1 MDFIDLTSLHS
12 YSYLLVLAAILLT
25 TKLLGLFSRW
35 VRLPQ
40 VLGALV
46 AGVILGPVVNA
57 IVGWSTGDGFF
68 SQAAGS
74 DQLFGMLSELG
85 VIVLM
90 FGAGLET
97 DVQEMKKCGKA
108 SLIVAV
114 IGVVTP
120 LIFGAGASYFFI
132 DDPNSQ
138 ERLLKSIFI
147 GVVLTATSVSITVE
161 TLKELGK
168 LNTPA
173 SNAILGA
180 AIIDDVLGIIALT
193 IITSFKSKDVNIW
206 FVLIKIV
213 LFFIFAAIL
222 GFIMLK
228 IYKWMNKHTSRDSRR
243 HVIIAFAYCLVSSFV
258 AEVFFGVADITG
270 AYVAGLV
277 LSMTNRKRYLVNRF
291 STLSYMLLSPIFFA
305 CIGLTIEMPELTV
318 SLLVFAILITIV
330 AVATKLFGCAL
341 GGKICGYSTKE
352 CFQIGA
358 GMISRGEVA
367 LIVANKGA
375 EVGLMS
381 SLYFGP
387 IVIMVVITT
396 IITPVLLKVVFK
408 NDDAAVADVAAD
420 DVINYNKG
428 EQLEKEMQN
437 LVKSKSKNK

>member
-57 IVGWSTGDGFF
+57 IVGWSTVDGFF

-108 SLIVAV
+108 SLIIAV
-114 IGVVTP
+114 IGVITP

-213 LFFIFAAIL
+213 LFFIFAAVL

-318 SLLVFAILITIV
+318 SLLIFAILITIV

-341 GGKICGYSTKE
+341 GGKICGYSTRE

-367 LIVANKGA
+367 LIVAKKG
-375 EVGLMS
+375 ESCGLMDPK
-381 SLYFGP
+381 LFGP
-387 IVIMVVITT
+387 LVIVVVLTT
-396 IITPVLLKVVFK
+396 IIAPIILKILFAK
-408 NDDAAVADVAAD
+408 DKDNAPTLKDTKTA
-420 DVINYNKG
+420 
-428 EQLEKEMQN
+428 
-437 LVKSKSKNK
+437 

>member
-12 YSYLLVLAAILLT
+12 YNYLLVLAAILLT

-108 SLIVAV
+108 SLIIAV

-138 ERLLKSIFI
+138 EKLLKSIFI

-367 LIVANKGA
+367 LIVAKKG
-375 EVGLMS
+375 ESCGLMDPK
-381 SLYFGP
+381 LFGP
-387 IVIMVVITT
+387 LVIVVVLTT
-396 IITPVLLKVVFK
+396 IIAPIILKILFAK
-408 NDDAAVADVAAD
+408 DKDNGE
-420 DVINYNKG
+420 KG
-428 EQLEKEMQN
+428 PRLEDKQPA
-437 LVKSKSKNK
+437 

>member
-108 SLIVAV
+108 SLIIAV
-114 IGVVTP
+114 IGVITP
-120 LIFGAGASYFFI
+120 LIFGAFASYYFI

-330 AVATKLFGCAL
+330 AVSTKLFGCAL
-341 GGKICGYSTKE
+341 GGKICGYSTRE

-367 LIVANKGA
+367 LIVAKKG
-375 EVGLMS
+375 ESCGLMDPK
-381 SLYFGP
+381 LFGP
-387 IVIMVVITT
+387 LVIVVVLTT
-396 IITPVLLKVVFK
+396 IIAPIILKILFAK
-408 NDDAAVADVAAD
+408 DKDNGE
-420 DVINYNKG
+420 KG
-428 EQLEKEMQN
+428 PRLEDKQPA
-437 LVKSKSKNK
+437 

>member
-57 IVGWSTGDGFF
+57 IVGWSTVDGFF

-108 SLIVAV
+108 SLIIAV

-213 LFFIFAAIL
+213 LFFIFAAVL

-318 SLLVFAILITIV
+318 SLLIFAILITIV

-341 GGKICGYSTKE
+341 GGKICGYSTRE

-367 LIVANKGA
+367 LIVAQKG
-375 EVGLMS
+375 ESCGMMDPKL
-381 SLYFGP
+381 FGP
-387 IVIMVVITT
+387 LVIVVVLTT
-396 IITPVLLKVVFK
+396 IIAPIILKILFAK
-408 NDDAAVADVAAD
+408 DKDNAPTLKDTKTA
-420 DVINYNKG
+420 
-428 EQLEKEMQN
+428 
-437 LVKSKSKNK
+437 

>member
-108 SLIVAV
+108 SLIIAV
-114 IGVVTP
+114 IGVITP

-341 GGKICGYSTKE
+341 GGKICGYSTRE

-367 LIVANKGA
+367 LIVAKKG
-375 EVGLMS
+375 ESCGLMDPK
-381 SLYFGP
+381 LFGP
-387 IVIMVVITT
+387 LVIVVVLTT
-396 IITPVLLKVVFK
+396 IIAPIILKILFAK
-408 NDDAAVADVAAD
+408 DKDNGE
-420 DVINYNKG
+420 KG
-428 EQLEKEMQN
+428 PRLEDKQPA
-437 LVKSKSKNK
+437 

>member
-57 IVGWSTGDGFF
+57 IVGWSTVDGFF

-108 SLIVAV
+108 SLIIAV

-213 LFFIFAAIL
+213 LFFIFAAVL

-318 SLLVFAILITIV
+318 SLLIFSILITIV

-341 GGKICGYSTKE
+341 GGKICGYSTRE

-367 LIVANKGA
+367 LIVAKKG
-375 EVGLMS
+375 ESCGLMDPK
-381 SLYFGP
+381 LFGP
-387 IVIMVVITT
+387 LVIVVVLTT
-396 IITPVLLKVVFK
+396 IIAPIILKILFAK
-408 NDDAAVADVAAD
+408 DKDNAPTLKDTKTA
-420 DVINYNKG
+420 
-428 EQLEKEMQN
+428 
-437 LVKSKSKNK
+437 

>member
-108 SLIVAV
+108 SLIIAV
-114 IGVVTP
+114 IGVITP
-120 LIFGAGASYFFI
+120 LIFGAFASYYFI

-367 LIVANKGA
+367 LIVAKKG
-375 EVGLMS
+375 ESCGLMDPK
-381 SLYFGP
+381 LFGP
-387 IVIMVVITT
+387 LVIVVVLTT
-396 IITPVLLKVVFK
+396 IIAPIILKILFAK
-408 NDDAAVADVAAD
+408 DKDNGE
-420 DVINYNKG
+420 KG
-428 EQLEKEMQN
+428 PRLEDK
-437 LVKSKSKNK
+437 LPA

>member
-108 SLIVAV
+108 SLIIAV
-114 IGVVTP
+114 IGVITP
-120 LIFGAGASYFFI
+120 LIFGAFASYYFI

-318 SLLVFAILITIV
+318 SLLVFAI
-330 AVATKLFGCAL
+330 
-341 GGKICGYSTKE
+341 
-352 CFQIGA
+352 
-358 GMISRGEVA
+358 
-367 LIVANKGA
+367 
-375 EVGLMS
+375 
-381 SLYFGP
+381 
-387 IVIMVVITT
+387 
-396 IITPVLLKVVFK
+396 
-408 NDDAAVADVAAD
+408 
-420 DVINYNKG
+420 
-428 EQLEKEMQN
+428 
-437 LVKSKSKNK
+437 

>member
-108 SLIVAV
+108 SLIIAV
-114 IGVVTP
+114 IGVITP
-120 LIFGAGASYFFI
+120 LIFGAAASYFFI

-138 ERLLKSIFI
+138 EKLLKSIFI

-318 SLLVFAILITIV
+318 SLLIFAILITIV

-367 LIVANKGA
+367 LIVAKKG
-375 EVGLMS
+375 ESCGLMDPK
-381 SLYFGP
+381 LFGP
-387 IVIMVVITT
+387 LVIVVVLTT
-396 IITPVLLKVVFK
+396 IIAPIILKVLFAK
-408 NDDAAVADVAAD
+408 DKDNGE
-420 DVINYNKG
+420 KG
-428 EQLEKEMQN
+428 PRLEDKQPA
-437 LVKSKSKNK
+437 

>member
-108 SLIVAV
+108 SLIIAV
-114 IGVVTP
+114 IGVITP

-206 FVLIKIV
+206 FVLIKIF

-367 LIVANKGA
+367 LIVAKKG
-375 EVGLMS
+375 ESCGLMDPK
-381 SLYFGP
+381 LFGP
-387 IVIMVVITT
+387 LVIVVVLTT
-396 IITPVLLKVVFK
+396 IIAPIILKILFAK
-408 NDDAAVADVAAD
+408 DKDNGE
-420 DVINYNKG
+420 KG
-428 EQLEKEMQN
+428 PRLEDKQPA
-437 LVKSKSKNK
+437 

>member
-12 YSYLLVLAAILLT
+12 FSYLLVLAAILLT

-108 SLIVAV
+108 SLIIAV

-367 LIVANKGA
+367 LIVAKKG
-375 EVGLMS
+375 ESCGLMDPK
-381 SLYFGP
+381 LFGP
-387 IVIMVVITT
+387 LVIVVVLTT
-396 IITPVLLKVVFK
+396 IIAPIILKILFAK
-408 NDDAAVADVAAD
+408 DKDNGE
-420 DVINYNKG
+420 KG
-428 EQLEKEMQN
+428 PRLEDKQPA
-437 LVKSKSKNK
+437 

>member
-108 SLIVAV
+108 SLIIAV

-132 DDPNSQ
+132 DYPNSQ
-138 ERLLKSIFI
+138 EKLLKSIFI

-367 LIVANKGA
+367 LIVAKKG
-375 EVGLMS
+375 ESCGLMDPK
-381 SLYFGP
+381 LFGP
-387 IVIMVVITT
+387 LVIVVVLTT
-396 IITPVLLKVVFK
+396 IIAPIILKVLFAK
-408 NDDAAVADVAAD
+408 DKDNGE
-420 DVINYNKG
+420 KG
-428 EQLEKEMQN
+428 PRLEDKQPA
-437 LVKSKSKNK
+437 

>member
-108 SLIVAV
+108 SLIIAV
-114 IGVVTP
+114 IGVITP
-120 LIFGAGASYFFI
+120 LIFGAFASYFFI

-367 LIVANKGA
+367 LIVAKKG
-375 EVGLMS
+375 ESCGLMDPK
-381 SLYFGP
+381 LFGP
-387 IVIMVVITT
+387 LVIVVVLTT
-396 IITPVLLKVVFK
+396 IIAPIILKILFAK
-408 NDDAAVADVAAD
+408 DKDNGE
-420 DVINYNKG
+420 KG
-428 EQLEKEMQN
+428 PRLEDKQPA
-437 LVKSKSKNK
+437 

>member
-57 IVGWSTGDGFF
+57 IVGWSTVDGFF

-108 SLIVAV
+108 SLIIAV

-318 SLLVFAILITIV
+318 SLLIFAILITIV

-341 GGKICGYSTKE
+341 GGKICGYSTRE

-367 LIVANKGA
+367 LIVAKKG
-375 EVGLMS
+375 ESCGLMDPK
-381 SLYFGP
+381 LFGP
-387 IVIMVVITT
+387 LVIVVVLTT
-396 IITPVLLKVVFK
+396 IIAPIILKILFAK
-408 NDDAAVADVAAD
+408 DKDNAPTLKDTKTA
-420 DVINYNKG
+420 
-428 EQLEKEMQN
+428 
-437 LVKSKSKNK
+437 

>member
-108 SLIVAV
+108 SLIIAV

-341 GGKICGYSTKE
+341 GGKVCGYSTKE

-367 LIVANKGA
+367 LIVAKKG
-375 EVGLMS
+375 ESCGLMDPK
-381 SLYFGP
+381 LFGP
-387 IVIMVVITT
+387 LVIVVVLTT
-396 IITPVLLKVVFK
+396 IIAPIILKVLFAK
-408 NDDAAVADVAAD
+408 DKDNGE
-420 DVINYNKG
+420 KG
-428 EQLEKEMQN
+428 PRLEDKQPA
-437 LVKSKSKNK
+437 

>member
-1 MDFIDLTSLHS
+1 MHS

-57 IVGWSTGDGFF
+57 IVGWSTVDGFF

-108 SLIVAV
+108 SLIIAV

-318 SLLVFAILITIV
+318 SLLIFAILITIV

-341 GGKICGYSTKE
+341 GGKICGYSTRE

-367 LIVANKGA
+367 LIVAKKG
-375 EVGLMS
+375 ESCGLMDPK
-381 SLYFGP
+381 LFGP
-387 IVIMVVITT
+387 LVIVVVLTT
-396 IITPVLLKVVFK
+396 IIAPIILKILFAK
-408 NDDAAVADVAAD
+408 DKDNAPTLKDTKTA
-420 DVINYNKG
+420 
-428 EQLEKEMQN
+428 
-437 LVKSKSKNK
+437 

>member
-108 SLIVAV
+108 SLIIAV

-138 ERLLKSIFI
+138 EKLLKSIFI

-341 GGKICGYSTKE
+341 GGKICGYSTRE

-367 LIVANKGA
+367 LIVAKKG
-375 EVGLMS
+375 ESCGLMDS
-381 SLYFGP
+381 KLFGP
-387 IVIMVVITT
+387 LVIVVVLTT
-396 IITPVLLKVVFK
+396 IIAPIILKVLFAK
-408 NDDAAVADVAAD
+408 DKDNGE
-420 DVINYNKG
+420 KG
-428 EQLEKEMQN
+428 PRLEDKQPA
-437 LVKSKSKNK
+437 

>member
-108 SLIVAV
+108 SLIIAV

-138 ERLLKSIFI
+138 EKLLKSIFI

-277 LSMTNRKRYLVNRF
+277 LSMTNRKRCLVNRF

-367 LIVANKGA
+367 LIVAKKG
-375 EVGLMS
+375 ESCGLMDPK
-381 SLYFGP
+381 LFGP
-387 IVIMVVITT
+387 LVIVVVLTT
-396 IITPVLLKVVFK
+396 IIAPIILKILFAK
-408 NDDAAVADVAAD
+408 DKDNGE
-420 DVINYNKG
+420 KG
-428 EQLEKEMQN
+428 PRLEDKQPA
-437 LVKSKSKNK
+437 

>member
-1 MDFIDLTSLHS
+1 MDFIDITSLHS

-108 SLIVAV
+108 SLIIAV
-114 IGVVTP
+114 IGVITP
-120 LIFGAGASYFFI
+120 LIFGAFASYYFI

-367 LIVANKGA
+367 LIVAKKG
-375 EVGLMS
+375 ESCGLMDPK
-381 SLYFGP
+381 LFGP
-387 IVIMVVITT
+387 LVIVVVLTT
-396 IITPVLLKVVFK
+396 IIAPIILKILFAK
-408 NDDAAVADVAAD
+408 DKDN
-420 DVINYNKG
+420 G
-428 EQLEKEMQN
+428 EKSPRLEDKQPA
-437 LVKSKSKNK
+437 

>member
-108 SLIVAV
+108 SLIIAV

-120 LIFGAGASYFFI
+120 LIFGAFASYFFI

-367 LIVANKGA
+367 LIVAKKG
-375 EVGLMS
+375 ESCGLMDPK
-381 SLYFGP
+381 LFGP
-387 IVIMVVITT
+387 LVIVVVLTT
-396 IITPVLLKVVFK
+396 IIAPIILKVLFAK
-408 NDDAAVADVAAD
+408 DKDNGE
-420 DVINYNKG
+420 KG
-428 EQLEKEMQN
+428 PRLEDKQPA
-437 LVKSKSKNK
+437 

>member
-108 SLIVAV
+108 SLIIAV

-352 CFQIGA
+352 CFKIGA

-367 LIVANKGA
+367 LIVAKKG
-375 EVGLMS
+375 ESCGLMDPK
-381 SLYFGP
+381 LFGP
-387 IVIMVVITT
+387 LVIVVVLTT
-396 IITPVLLKVVFK
+396 IIAPIILKILFAK
-408 NDDAAVADVAAD
+408 DKDNGE
-420 DVINYNKG
+420 KG
-428 EQLEKEMQN
+428 PRLEDKQPA
-437 LVKSKSKNK
+437 

>member
-108 SLIVAV
+108 SLIIAV
-114 IGVVTP
+114 IGVITP
-120 LIFGAGASYFFI
+120 LIFGAFASYYFI

-341 GGKICGYSTKE
+341 GGKICGYSTRE

-367 LIVANKGA
+367 LIVAKKG
-375 EVGLMS
+375 ESCGLMDPK
-381 SLYFGP
+381 LFGP
-387 IVIMVVITT
+387 LVIVVVLTT
-396 IITPVLLKVVFK
+396 IIAPIILKILFAK
-408 NDDAAVADVAAD
+408 DKDN
-420 DVINYNKG
+420 G
-428 EQLEKEMQN
+428 EKCPRLEDKQPA
-437 LVKSKSKNK
+437 

>member
-1 MDFIDLTSLHS
+1 MDFIDLTSLYS

-108 SLIVAV
+108 SLIIAV
-114 IGVVTP
+114 IGVITP
-120 LIFGAGASYFFI
+120 LIFGAFASYYFI

-367 LIVANKGA
+367 LIVAKKG
-375 EVGLMS
+375 ESCGLMDPK
-381 SLYFGP
+381 LFGP
-387 IVIMVVITT
+387 LVIVVVLTT
-396 IITPVLLKVVFK
+396 IIAPIILKILFAK
-408 NDDAAVADVAAD
+408 DKDNGE
-420 DVINYNKG
+420 KG
-428 EQLEKEMQN
+428 PRLEDKQPA
-437 LVKSKSKNK
+437 

>member
-108 SLIVAV
+108 SLIIAV
-114 IGVVTP
+114 IGVITP
-120 LIFGAGASYFFI
+120 LIFGAFASYYFI

-341 GGKICGYSTKE
+341 GGKICGYSTRE

-367 LIVANKGA
+367 LIVAKKG
-375 EVGLMS
+375 ESCGLMDPK
-381 SLYFGP
+381 LFGP
-387 IVIMVVITT
+387 LVIVVVLTT
-396 IITPVLLKVVFK
+396 IIAPIILKVLFAK
-408 NDDAAVADVAAD
+408 DKDNGE
-420 DVINYNKG
+420 KG
-428 EQLEKEMQN
+428 PRLEDKQPA
-437 LVKSKSKNK
+437 

>member
-108 SLIVAV
+108 SLIIAV
-114 IGVVTP
+114 IGVITP

-367 LIVANKGA
+367 LIVAKKG
-375 EVGLMS
+375 ESCGLMDPK
-381 SLYFGP
+381 LFGP
-387 IVIMVVITT
+387 LVIVVVLTT
-396 IITPVLLKVVFK
+396 IIAPIILKVLFAK
-408 NDDAAVADVAAD
+408 DKDNGE
-420 DVINYNKG
+420 KG
-428 EQLEKEMQN
+428 ARLEDKQPA
-437 LVKSKSKNK
+437 

>member
-57 IVGWSTGDGFF
+57 IVGWSTVDGFF

-108 SLIVAV
+108 SLIIAV

-213 LFFIFAAIL
+213 LFFIFAAVL

-228 IYKWMNKHTSRDSRR
+228 IYKWMNKHTSRDSRI

-270 AYVAGLV
+270 AYVAGLI

-318 SLLVFAILITIV
+318 SLLIFAILITIV

-341 GGKICGYSTKE
+341 GGKICGYSTRE

-367 LIVANKGA
+367 LIVAKKG
-375 EVGLMS
+375 ESCGLMDPK
-381 SLYFGP
+381 LFGP
-387 IVIMVVITT
+387 LVIVVVLTT
-396 IITPVLLKVVFK
+396 IIAPIILKILFAK
-408 NDDAAVADVAAD
+408 DKDNAPTLKDTKTA
-420 DVINYNKG
+420 
-428 EQLEKEMQN
+428 
-437 LVKSKSKNK
+437 

>member
-108 SLIVAV
+108 SLIIAV
-114 IGVVTP
+114 IGVITP

-330 AVATKLFGCAL
+330 AVVTKLFGCAL

-367 LIVANKGA
+367 LIVAKKG
-375 EVGLMS
+375 ESCGLMDPK
-381 SLYFGP
+381 LFGP
-387 IVIMVVITT
+387 LVIVVVLTT
-396 IITPVLLKVVFK
+396 IIAPIILKVLFAK
-408 NDDAAVADVAAD
+408 DKDNGE
-420 DVINYNKG
+420 KG
-428 EQLEKEMQN
+428 PRLEDKQPA
-437 LVKSKSKNK
+437 

>member
-97 DVQEMKKCGKA
+97 DVQEMKKCVKA
-108 SLIVAV
+108 SLIIAV

-341 GGKICGYSTKE
+341 GGKICGYSTRE

-367 LIVANKGA
+367 LIVAKKG
-375 EVGLMS
+375 ESCGLMDPK
-381 SLYFGP
+381 LFGP
-387 IVIMVVITT
+387 LVIVVVLTT
-396 IITPVLLKVVFK
+396 IIAPIILKVLFAK
-408 NDDAAVADVAAD
+408 DKDNGE
-420 DVINYNKG
+420 KG
-428 EQLEKEMQN
+428 PRLEDKQPA
-437 LVKSKSKNK
+437 

>member
-108 SLIVAV
+108 SLIIAV
-114 IGVVTP
+114 IGVITP

-367 LIVANKGA
+367 LIVAKKG
-375 EVGLMS
+375 ESCGLMDPK
-381 SLYFGP
+381 LFGP
-387 IVIMVVITT
+387 LVIVVVLTT
-396 IITPVLLKVVFK
+396 IIAPIILKILFAK
-408 NDDAAVADVAAD
+408 DKDNDE
-420 DVINYNKG
+420 KG
-428 EQLEKEMQN
+428 PRLKDKQPA
-437 LVKSKSKNK
+437 

>member
-108 SLIVAV
+108 SLIIAV
-114 IGVVTP
+114 IGVITP
-120 LIFGAGASYFFI
+120 LIFGAFASYFFI

-341 GGKICGYSTKE
+341 GGKICGYSTRE

-367 LIVANKGA
+367 LIVAKKG
-375 EVGLMS
+375 ESCGLMDPK
-381 SLYFGP
+381 LFGP
-387 IVIMVVITT
+387 LVIVVVLTT
-396 IITPVLLKVVFK
+396 IIAPIILKVLFAK
-408 NDDAAVADVAAD
+408 DKDNGE
-420 DVINYNKG
+420 KG
-428 EQLEKEMQN
+428 PRLEDKQPA
-437 LVKSKSKNK
+437 

>member
-108 SLIVAV
+108 SLIIAV
-114 IGVVTP
+114 IGVITP

-318 SLLVFAILITIV
+318 SLLIFAILITIV

-367 LIVANKGA
+367 LIVAKKG
-375 EVGLMS
+375 ESCGLMDPK
-381 SLYFGP
+381 LFGP
-387 IVIMVVITT
+387 LVIVVVLTT
-396 IITPVLLKVVFK
+396 IIAPIILKVLFAK
-408 NDDAAVADVAAD
+408 DKDNGE
-420 DVINYNKG
+420 KG
-428 EQLEKEMQN
+428 PRLEDKQPA
-437 LVKSKSKNK
+437 

>member
-108 SLIVAV
+108 SLIIAV

-120 LIFGAGASYFFI
+120 LIFGAFASYYFI

-213 LFFIFAAIL
+213 LFFIFAAVL

-341 GGKICGYSTKE
+341 GGKICGYSTRE

-367 LIVANKGA
+367 LIVAKKG
-375 EVGLMS
+375 ESCGLMDPK
-381 SLYFGP
+381 LFGP
-387 IVIMVVITT
+387 LVIVVVLTT
-396 IITPVLLKVVFK
+396 IIAPIILKVLFAK
-408 NDDAAVADVAAD
+408 DKDNGE
-420 DVINYNKG
+420 KG
-428 EQLEKEMQN
+428 PRLEDKQPA
-437 LVKSKSKNK
+437 

>member
-108 SLIVAV
+108 SLIIAV

-138 ERLLKSIFI
+138 EKLLKSIFI

-341 GGKICGYSTKE
+341 GGKICGYSTRE

-367 LIVANKGA
+367 LIVAKKG
-375 EVGLMS
+375 ESCGLMDPK
-381 SLYFGP
+381 LFGP
-387 IVIMVVITT
+387 LVIVVVLTT
-396 IITPVLLKVVFK
+396 IIAPIILKVLFAK
-408 NDDAAVADVAAD
+408 DKDNGE
-420 DVINYNKG
+420 KG
-428 EQLEKEMQN
+428 PRLEDKQPA
-437 LVKSKSKNK
+437 

>member
-108 SLIVAV
+108 SLIIAV
-114 IGVVTP
+114 IGVITP

-138 ERLLKSIFI
+138 EKLLKSIFI

-318 SLLVFAILITIV
+318 SLLIFAILITIV

-367 LIVANKGA
+367 LIVAKKG
-375 EVGLMS
+375 ESCGLMDPK
-381 SLYFGP
+381 LFGP
-387 IVIMVVITT
+387 LVIVVVLTT
-396 IITPVLLKVVFK
+396 IIAPIILKVLFAK
-408 NDDAAVADVAAD
+408 DKDNGE
-420 DVINYNKG
+420 KG
-428 EQLEKEMQN
+428 SRLEDKQPA
-437 LVKSKSKNK
+437 